1 MDFILFIGICAF
13 LSFLLFACILG
24 GIESL
29 AINCSNCVPSP
40 HPQIRKAKAIPPIE
54 SSYSIDMLFRDQT
67 VSLNSNE
74 SSVEIDVEYT

>member
-1 MDFILFIGICAF
+1 MDLGICAF

-24 GIESL
+24 GIEAL
-29 AINCSNCVPSP
+29 TLNFSNCVPYP
-40 HPQIRKAKAIPPIE
+40 RAQICKAKAIPPNE

-74 SSVEIDVEYT
+74 SSVEIEVKST